1 MDSSAQLFTPPAF
14 EPVALLSWFV
24 IAPNEPLPDE
34 LTNQSSD
41 DPAAVEVT
49 AATDPLA
56 GDPTELEAA
65 GADTTFATT
74 TNESVPTTVAAGK
87 VKVTGVLHA
96 APTRHVG
103 TVPTVI
109 EVASRG
115 VADAGATA
123 LTKPK
128 PKVETATSAMR
139 LRVVFVDICFL
150 SLVDPRAFPESA
162 WHKKALSYDMSASY
176 CAS

>member
-14 EPVALLSWFV
+14 APVALLSWLV
-24 IAPNEPLPDE
+24 IAPFEPLPVAG
-34 LTNQSSD
+34 TAQSSD
-41 DPAAVEVT
+41 EPAAVEVT

-56 GDPTELEAA
+56 GDPTELDAA
-65 GADTTFATT
+65 GADTTLATT

-87 VKVTGVLHA
+87 VNVTGVLHA
-96 APTRHVG
+96 APTRQDG

-128 PKVETATSAMR
+128 PKAETATSATR

-150 SLVDPRAFPESA
+150 SIVDFEAFSISA
-162 WHKKALSYDMSASY
+162 WHKKALSYDMSASF

>member
-1 MDSSAQLFTPPAF
+1 MDSSAQLFTPPAVV
-14 EPVALLSWFV
+14 PVALLSWFV
-24 IAPNEPLPDE
+24 IAPFEPLPVAVFAQSRDE
-34 LTNQSSD
+34 
-41 DPAAVEVT
+41 PAAVEVT

-56 GDPTELEAA
+56 GAPTELDAA

-74 TNESVPTTVAAGK
+74 TNESVPTAVAAGK
-87 VKVTGVLHA
+87 VNVTGVLHA
-96 APTRHVG
+96 ALTRHVG
-103 TVPTVI
+103 TVPTVM

-150 SLVDPRAFPESA
+150 SIVDPRAFPESA
-162 WHKKALSYDMSASY
+162 W
-176 CAS
+176 